1 MSSDLD
7 DLIAQGYVFR
17 NEIGFTGVA
26 AAAVAY
32 MGVTVGASR
41 EAVVLSRAYSSS
53 ESTLTIELFEA
64 TFTGGTP
71 ARVINRRLNNS
82 RPSPAAFFS
91 GVTPGALG
99 SVLTGV
105 TLRAGSSGGAA
116 VLQIAGD
123 DSKLYL
129 KAGTQYVV
137 RFTNGGSNAANI
149 GASFDVRQA
158 VGGVSLEN

>member
-17 NEIGFTGVA
+17 NEVGFTGVA
-26 AAAVAY
+26 AAGVAY
-32 MGVTVGASR
+32 MGITVGSR
-41 EAVVLSRAYSSS
+41 ELVVLSRAYSSS

-71 ARVINRRLNNS
+71 ARTINRRLNSN
-82 RPSPAAFFS
+82 RASPAAFLA

-105 TLRAGSSGGAA
+105 TLRAGTSGGAA
-116 VLQIAGD
+116 VLQVAGD
-123 DSKLYL
+123 ESKLYL

-149 GASFDVRQA
+149 GASVDIRQV
-158 VGGVSLEN
+158 VGGISVEN